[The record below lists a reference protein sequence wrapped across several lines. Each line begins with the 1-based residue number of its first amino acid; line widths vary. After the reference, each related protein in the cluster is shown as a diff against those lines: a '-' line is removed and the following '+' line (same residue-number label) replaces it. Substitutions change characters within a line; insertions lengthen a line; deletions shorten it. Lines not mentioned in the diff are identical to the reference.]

1 MTVGADV
8 ATVIL
13 GSESR
18 YRRELIERLGLTVTC
33 MASPFDEEG
42 AKAGLSGLPIP
53 ERARALAIGKAEA
66 LGEAYP
72 DAVIIGSD
80 QLGEVDGEALGKPHT
95 RERALAQLR
104 RLAGREHRL
113 HTAVAVHHRASGRT
127 ETAVD
132 TTALVMR
139 ALTDEAI
146 ADYVARDAPL
156 DCAGSY
162 RVESLGI
169 ALFERV
175 RGDDFTAVIG
185 LPLTRLVELLERFG
199 VRVLG

>member
-1 MTVGADV
+1 MSG
-8 ATVIL
+8 VIL
-13 GSESR
+13 ASTSR
-18 YRRELIERLGLTVTC
+18 YRRELIGRLGLTVTC
-33 MASPFDEEG
+33 MPSPFDEEA
-42 AKAGLSGLPIP
+42 AKEGLSPLPIA

-66 LGEAYP
+66 LGERFP

-80 QLGEVDGEALGKPHT
+80 QMGELDGEALGKPHT
-95 RERALAQLR
+95 AENARAQLR
-104 RLAGREHRL
+104 RMAGREHRL
-113 HTAVAVHHRASGRT
+113 HTAVALHHRASGRT
-127 ETAVD
+127 EALVD
-132 TTALVMR
+132 THSLVMR

-169 ALFERV
+169 ALFEGI

-185 LPLTRLVELLERFG
+185 LPLTKLVGLLEGFG

>member
-1 MTVGADV
+1 MSE
-8 ATVIL
+8 VIL
-13 GSESR
+13 ASTSR
-18 YRRELIERLGLTVTC
+18 YRRELIGRLGITVTC
-33 MASPFDEEG
+33 MASPFDEEA
-42 AKAGLSGLPIP
+42 AKEGLSALPIA

-66 LGEAYP
+66 LGAQHP

-80 QLGEVDGEALGKPHT
+80 QMGELDGEALGKPQT
-95 RERALAQLR
+95 AENARAQLR
-104 RLAGREHRL
+104 RMAGREHRL
-113 HTAVAVHHRASGRT
+113 HTAVALHHRASGRT
-127 ETAVD
+127 EALVD
-132 TTALVMR
+132 THSLVMR

-185 LPLTRLVELLERFG
+185 LPLTKVVGLLEGFG

>member
-1 MTVGADV
+1 MSE
-8 ATVIL
+8 VIL
-13 GSESR
+13 ASTSR
-18 YRRELIERLGLTVTC
+18 YRRELIGRLGLTVTC
-33 MASPFDEEG
+33 MASPFDEE
-42 AKAGLSGLPIP
+42 AVKEGLSALSIA

-66 LGEAYP
+66 LGERFP

-80 QLGEVDGEALGKPHT
+80 QMGELDGEALGKPHT
-95 RERALAQLR
+95 AENARAQLR

-113 HTAVAVHHRASGRT
+113 HTAVALHHRASGRT
-127 ETAVD
+127 EALVD
-132 TTALVMR
+132 THALVMR

-185 LPLTRLVELLERFG
+185 LPLTRVVGLLEGFG

>member
-1 MTVGADV
+1 MSE
-8 ATVIL
+8 VIL
-13 GSESR
+13 ASTSR
-18 YRRELIERLGLTVTC
+18 YRRELIGRLGITVTC
-33 MASPFDEEG
+33 MASPFDEEA
-42 AKAGLSGLPIP
+42 AKEGLSALPIA

-66 LGEAYP
+66 LGAQHP

-80 QLGEVDGEALGKPHT
+80 QMGELDGEALGKPQT
-95 RERALAQLR
+95 AENARAQLR
-104 RLAGREHRL
+104 RMAGREHRL
-113 HTAVAVHHRASGRT
+113 HTAVALHHRASGRT
-127 ETAVD
+127 EALVD
-132 TTALVMR
+132 THSLVMR

-175 RGDDFTAVIG
+175 RGDGFTAVIG
-185 LPLTRLVELLERFG
+185 LPLSKVVGLLEGFG

>member
-1 MTVGADV
+1 MST
-8 ATVIL
+8 TI
-13 GSESR
+13 
-18 YRRELIERLGLTVTC
+18 T
-33 MASPFDEEG
+33 
-42 AKAGLSGLPIP
+42 
-53 ERARALAIGKAEA
+53 
-66 LGEAYP
+66 
-72 DAVIIGSD
+72 
-80 QLGEVDGEALGKPHT
+80 
-95 RERALAQLR
+95 
-104 RLAGREHRL
+104 AGRTSDRDNFHVIAELEGHKSEVKGL
-113 HTAVAVHHRASGRT
+113 AWNDTGSKLASCSWDKTPWGAGTVAAVAVAASL
-127 ETAVD
+127 
-132 TTALVMR
+132 LVMR

-185 LPLTRLVELLERFG
+185 LPLTRVVALLERFG

>member
-1 MTVGADV
+1 MSE
-8 ATVIL
+8 VIL
-13 GSESR
+13 GSTSR
-18 YRRELIERLGLTVTC
+18 YRRELIGRLGIAVTC
-33 MASPFDEEG
+33 VASPFDEEA
-42 AKAGLSGLPIP
+42 AKPGLAGLGVAD
-53 ERARALAIGKAEA
+53 RARALAVGKAEA
-66 LGEAYP
+66 LGALHP
-72 DAVIIGSD
+72 DAVILGSD
-80 QLGEVDGEALGKPHT
+80 QMGELDGEALGKPHT
-95 RERALAQLR
+95 AEAARAQLR

-113 HTAVAVHHRASGRT
+113 HTAVAAHHRASGRT
-127 ETAVD
+127 EVVVD
-132 TTALVMR
+132 THALVMR

-175 RGDDFTAVIG
+175 TGDDFTAVIG
-185 LPLTRLVELLERFG
+185 VPLTRVVALLGRFG

>member
-1 MTVGADV
+1 MAFAGFRFPPEVISLAAPRTSFVHQGV
-8 ATVIL
+8 AQH
-13 GSESR
+13 
-18 YRRELIERLGLTVTC
+18 
-33 MASPFDEEG
+33 AP
-42 AKAGLSGLPIP
+42 
-53 ERARALAIGKAEA
+53 
-66 LGEAYP
+66 LGELRAQA
-72 DAVIIGSD
+72 DETGQGD

-95 RERALAQLR
+95 AERARAQLR

-185 LPLTRLVELLERFG
+185 LPLTRVVALLEGFG

>member
-1 MTVGADV
+1 MSG
-8 ATVIL
+8 VIL
-13 GSESR
+13 ASTSR
-18 YRRELIERLGLTVTC
+18 YRRELIGRLGITVTC
-33 MASPFDEEG
+33 MPSPFDEEA
-42 AKAGLSGLPIP
+42 AKEGLSALPIA

-66 LGEAYP
+66 LGEQYP

-80 QLGEVDGEALGKPHT
+80 QMGELDGEALGKPHT
-95 RERALAQLR
+95 AENARAQLR
-104 RLAGREHRL
+104 RMAGREHRL
-113 HTAVAVHHRASGRT
+113 HTAVALHHRASGRT
-127 ETAVD
+127 EALVD
-132 TTALVMR
+132 THSLVMR

-185 LPLTRLVELLERFG
+185 MPLTRVVALLEGFG

>member
-1 MTVGADV
+1 MRA
-8 ATVIL
+8 VIL
-13 GSESR
+13 ASTSR

-33 MASPFDEEG
+33 MASPFDEEA
-42 AKAGLSGLPIP
+42 AKEGLQALPIA

-66 LGEAYP
+66 LGEQHP
-72 DAVIIGSD
+72 DAVIIGAD
-80 QLGEVDGEALGKPHT
+80 QMGEVDGEALGKPHT
-95 RERALAQLR
+95 ADKARAQLR

-113 HTAVAVHHRASGRT
+113 HTAVALHHRASGRT
-127 ETAVD
+127 ATVVD
-132 TTALVMR
+132 THALVMR
-139 ALTDEAI
+139 ALTDAAI

-185 LPLTRLVELLERFG
+185 LPLTQVVGLLEGFG

>member
-1 MTVGADV
+1 MSE
-8 ATVIL
+8 VIL
-13 GSESR
+13 ASTSR
-18 YRRELIERLGLTVTC
+18 YRRELIGRLGLAVTC
-33 MASPFDEEG
+33 MASPFDEEA
-42 AKAGLSGLPIP
+42 AKEGLSALPIA

-66 LGEAYP
+66 LGAMYP

-80 QLGEVDGEALGKPHT
+80 QMGELDGEALGKPHT
-95 RERALAQLR
+95 AENARAQLR
-104 RLAGREHRL
+104 RMAGREHRL
-113 HTAVAVHHRASGRT
+113 HTAVALHHRASGRT
-127 ETAVD
+127 EALVD
-132 TTALVMR
+132 THALVMR
-139 ALTDEAI
+139 ALSDEAI

-185 LPLTRLVELLERFG
+185 LPLTKVVALLEGFG

>member
-1 MTVGADV
+1 MSE
-8 ATVIL
+8 VIL
-13 GSESR
+13 ASTSR
-18 YRRELIERLGLTVTC
+18 YRRELIGRLGLTVTC
-33 MASPFDEEG
+33 MPSPFDEEA
-42 AKAGLSGLPIP
+42 AKEGLSPLPIA

-66 LGEAYP
+66 LGERFP

-80 QLGEVDGEALGKPHT
+80 QMGELDGEALGKPHT
-95 RERALAQLR
+95 AENARAQLR
-104 RLAGREHRL
+104 RMAGREHRL
-113 HTAVAVHHRASGRT
+113 HTAVALHHRASGRT
-127 ETAVD
+127 EALVD
-132 TTALVMR
+132 THSLVMR

-169 ALFERV
+169 ALFEGI

-185 LPLTRLVELLERFG
+185 LPLTKLVGLLEGFG

>member
-1 MTVGADV
+1 MT
-8 ATVIL
+8 TVVL
-13 GSESR
+13 GSTSR
-18 YRRELIERLGLTVTC
+18 YRRELIERLGLGVVC
-33 MASPFDEEG
+33 VASPFDEEAAKEGLG
-42 AKAGLSGLPIP
+42 ALPIP

-66 LGEAYP
+66 LGEQYP
-72 DAVIIGSD
+72 DAIILGSD
-80 QLGEVDGEALGKPHT
+80 QMGEVDGEPLGKPHT
-95 RERALAQLR
+95 AEKARAQLR

-113 HTAVAVHHRASGRT
+113 HTAVAAHHRASGRT
-127 ETAVD
+127 ETLVD
-132 TTALVMR
+132 THALTMR
-139 ALTDEAI
+139 ALTDAEI

-175 RGDDFTAVIG
+175 RGDDFTSVIG
-185 LPLTRLVELLERFG
+185 LPLTKVVALLAGFG